1 SFNRAEAMQICS
13 KGIVQSFC
21 EFMAPSAGA
30 MNCISEVE
38 RKKALLALPQ
48 DTYRDYLDLLRF
60 NIEIGAKGLINS
72 LTAVTDYYLARSG
85 DALQANLVTLFGGDG
100 EDVVAYTARQRRL
113 FDLLVNVYPKA
124 IRDI

>member
-1 SFNRAEAMQICS
+1 MECRSQSNRKYPDLLLRSVLNFPEWISKMVEASFNRAEAMQICS

-72 LTAVTDYYLARSG
+72 LTAVTDY
-85 DALQANLVTLFGGDG
+85 
-100 EDVVAYTARQRRL
+100 
-113 FDLLVNVYPKA
+113 
-124 IRDI
+124 